1 MAWYKILDVS
11 KWAIF
16 LTFVDHMNNKT
27 GFDHSQQFQNVIPRS
42 GLVFGFKVA
51 DANNR
56 QWNTFFRFCHFWVG
70 LTNSKT
76 YERNDASG

>member
-27 GFDHSQQFQNVIPRS
+27 GFDYSLQFQNVIPCS
-42 GLVFGFKVA
+42 GILFGFKVE
-51 DANNR
+51 DANNSGIP
-56 QWNTFFRFCHFWVG
+56 FFHFWVG
-70 LTNSKT
+70 LTNNKT